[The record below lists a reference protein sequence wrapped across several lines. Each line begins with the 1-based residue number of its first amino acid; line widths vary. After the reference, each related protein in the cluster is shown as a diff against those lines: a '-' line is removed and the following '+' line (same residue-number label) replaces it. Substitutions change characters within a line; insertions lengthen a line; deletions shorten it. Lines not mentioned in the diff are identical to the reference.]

1 MKSFTKGAKVS
12 TRKVRLVADA
22 IRNQTVSDAL
32 ALLSVTP
39 KHGAYVLEKAI
50 HSAVANSKMSADQL
64 TIAELLINEGQF
76 LKRFRA
82 STRGRI
88 HPYKKRTTH
97 ITVVLKEKEI
107 RSQDSGQVK
116 VQPVKKVET
125 KTEGPKVVEPKSPE
139 KSEKK
144 ESK

>member
-1 MKSFTKGAKVS
+1 MKAFTKGAKVS

-22 IRNQTVSDAL
+22 IRNQSVTDAL
-32 ALLSVTP
+32 RVLSVTP

-50 HSAVANSKMSADQL
+50 NSAVANSKMSADQL
-64 TIAELLINEGQF
+64 IIAQLIVNEGQF

-97 ITVVLKEKEI
+97 ITVVLKEKEK
-107 RSQDSGQVK
+107 K
-116 VQPVKKVET
+116 VQPVKKVE
-125 KTEGPKVVEPKSPE
+125 EGENK
-139 KSEKK
+139 
-144 ESK
+144 

>member
-1 MKSFTKGAKVS
+1 MKSHAKAVKVS

-22 IRNQTVSDAL
+22 IRNQSVSDAL
-32 ALLSVTP
+32 KTLALTP

-50 HSAVANSKMSADQL
+50 KSAVANSKLAEEQL
-64 TIAELLINEGQF
+64 QIAELIINEGQF

-97 ITVVLKEKEI
+97 ITVVLKEKEAKG
-107 RSQDSGQVK
+107 SK
-116 VQPVKKVET
+116 ETKETVQPTKKAEEGET
-125 KTEGPKVVEPKSPE
+125 K
-139 KSEKK
+139 
-144 ESK
+144 